1 MRQICVNLQKYWNNL
16 MSNDGF
22 IIENMELSLIYLAV
36 PRDSIL
42 NGLYSLLPLLLDLTA
57 DVTKRHTWHLLLISV
72 ALFTIAIKLLALKV
86 S

>member
-1 MRQICVNLQKYWNNL
+1 

-72 ALFTIAIKLLALKV
+72 ALFTIAIKLLALAIP
-86 S
+86 SRLR

>member
-1 MRQICVNLQKYWNNL
+1 MKIALDVMIGKQ
-16 MSNDGF
+16 
-22 IIENMELSLIYLAV
+22 YL

-72 ALFTIAIKLLALKV
+72 ALFTIAIKLLALAIP
-86 S
+86 SRLW